1 MGNFTASE
9 VLRQHLVDA
18 LSDLQL
24 VEHGGDEA
32 EVVEDLALIG
42 SLHAFPRERWGLKG
56 SYNINSLRRWRQ
68 FSHAE
73 CRLGGCLAGGIVS
86 GQLMAVLL
94 ANSGGAW
101 DNAKK
106 KSEAGWFGGK
116 GTENHKA
123 RVICDTVDDPFKD
136 TAGPALNPLIK
147 VLNLVAVLIA
157 PVVISTAVTTT
168 TRLVVVVVAVAALT
182 LAIRSS
188 KRGSAADDPK
198 AIAEVSQSLR
208 LASHAGNGVPA

>member
-73 CRLGGCLAGGIVS
+73 CRFNGFITRSSPGRIPPAVFVAVFVHAPALRLRMDAGAAKATGSLRPSLIS
-86 GQLMAVLL
+86 SSQIGACENQRIRYPRDRGRIPAADEAVALPHVRERVRL
-94 ANSGGAW
+94 DEKVRVEDARTRPPRRR
-101 DNAKK
+101 
-106 KSEAGWFGGK
+106 AGW
-116 GTENHKA
+116 
-123 RVICDTVDDPFKD
+123 R
-136 TAGPALNPLIK
+136 
-147 VLNLVAVLIA
+147 
-157 PVVISTAVTTT
+157 
-168 TRLVVVVVAVAALT
+168 
-182 LAIRSS
+182 
-188 KRGSAADDPK
+188 
-198 AIAEVSQSLR
+198 
-208 LASHAGNGVPA
+208 